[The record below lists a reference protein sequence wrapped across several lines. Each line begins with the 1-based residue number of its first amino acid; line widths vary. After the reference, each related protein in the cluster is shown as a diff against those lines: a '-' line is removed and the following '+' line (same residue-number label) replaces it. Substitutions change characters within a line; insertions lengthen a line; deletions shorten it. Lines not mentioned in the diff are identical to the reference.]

1 MAEKPAVAVEKAV
14 QASWLPLIVVVL
26 TQIQASFAVN
36 ALTVSM
42 AGITSD
48 LDTPAT
54 SVGTAIT
61 AGTFAMAAFILLG
74 AKIGARFGTR
84 LVFQIAVVIHGT
96 AMAAVALSQ
105 TAAMLFVAQAASGA
119 VIALIAPALT
129 VFIATNFTGE
139 QQAKSIGFL
148 AAAIPAAGVLALLI
162 AGAFAS
168 TIGWRWSFALI
179 VALAVINLALSFKLK
194 KIEAQ
199 KDLLIDWVG
208 ALYAAF
214 SVILLSFG
222 FSGLASW
229 GLVLASDDA
238 PFEILG
244 LSPAPV
250 LIVAGL
256 IVGQLFFSWIRRQQ
270 KAGKPR
276 IFDLAVLKSSKEKAV
291 TACMAMM
298 LFVGTAANFLIPL
311 YLQVVQGR
319 TSFETSLAIIPY
331 TLSIFLASTFVANLY
346 KRFPPRQIARAG
358 FVVVAFGL
366 ILLAFTIQNE
376 WGQAF
381 VVVGLITLGLGQ
393 GSIVALV
400 FNTLLTA
407 APQRLA
413 GDVGAWRGLVH
424 NISGSVGIAVA
435 SVFAVSVLAGLV
447 HTAAVEHPEIPSSLI
462 EQVDMNNVNFL
473 TNEQLAEVLAATS
486 ASEAEAA
493 AALEINAEARLRA
506 LQISLLGLAAIALLA
521 IVPAGRIKTL
531 RGGYAPSQ
539 ITRISGVSHTSV
551 LVNQRLINHLTNCSR
566 KTFEQFQS
574 SFSRV
579 SAQTIHRP
587 RGPRP
592 PAPCRHR
599 EP

>member
-1 MAEKPAVAVEKAV
+1 MSTKSSAAVNVAAK
-14 QASWLPLIVVVL
+14 ASWLPLIVVVL

-84 LVFQIAVVIHGT
+84 LVFQIAVVIHGL
-96 AMAAVALSQ
+96 AMAVVALAQ
-105 TAAMLFVAQAASGA
+105 TPAMLFVAQAASGA

-129 VFIATNFTGE
+129 VFIASNFKGE
-139 QQAKSIGFL
+139 QQARSIGLL

-179 VALAVINLALSFKLK
+179 VGLAVINLALSFRLK
-194 KIEAQ
+194 RIEPQ

-208 ALYAAF
+208 ALYAAV

-229 GLVLASDDA
+229 GAVLATDDA
-238 PFEILG
+238 PFNILG
-244 LSPAPV
+244 VSPAPV
-250 LIVAGL
+250 LIVAGI
-256 IVGQLFFSWIRRQQ
+256 IVGQLFFSWIRKQQ

-276 IFDLAVLKSSKEKAV
+276 IFDLAVLKSSKEKAI

-331 TLSIFLASTFVANLY
+331 TLSIFLASTFVASLY

-366 ILLAFTIQNE
+366 ILLAFTIQYG

-381 VVVGLITLGLGQ
+381 VVIGLITLGLGQ

-400 FNTLLTA
+400 FNTLLSA
-407 APQRLA
+407 APKRLA

-424 NISGSVGIAVA
+424 NMSGSVGIAVA
-435 SVFAVSVLAGLV
+435 SVFAVTLLGTLIQ
-447 HTAAVEHPEIPSSLI
+447 TAADDHPEIPSSLI

-473 TNEQLAEVLAATS
+473 TNEQLAVVLDATTADQVQADAAF
-486 ASEAEAA
+486 
-493 AALEINAEARLRA
+493 EINAEARLRA
-506 LQISLLGLAAIALLA
+506 LQISLLGLAGIALLA
-521 IVPAGRIKTL
+521 IVPAGRMPNRLPGDLPELLETNPR
-531 RGGYAPSQ
+531 RGDEERDDAE
-539 ITRISGVSHTSV
+539 IAAAEADAR
-551 LVNQRLINHLTNCSR
+551 
-566 KTFEQFQS
+566 
-574 SFSRV
+574 
-579 SAQTIHRP
+579 
-587 RGPRP
+587 
-592 PAPCRHR
+592 
-599 EP
+599 